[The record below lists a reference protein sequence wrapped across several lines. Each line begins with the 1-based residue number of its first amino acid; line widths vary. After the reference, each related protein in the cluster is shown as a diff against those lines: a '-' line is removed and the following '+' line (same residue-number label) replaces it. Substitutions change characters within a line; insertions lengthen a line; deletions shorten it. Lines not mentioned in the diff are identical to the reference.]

1 MRPSST
7 QIPFLWP
14 PVLASW
20 AQNEDNANPE
30 DSRLTPSGRV
40 EGAET
45 DTLGVLDSVGRCSL
59 PNKSAH
65 WAPDSVLKPLAAAA
79 HFVLRA
85 AL

>member
-14 PVLASW
+14 LVLASW
-20 AQNEDNANPE
+20 AQNEANANPE
-30 DSRLTPSGRV
+30 DSQQMPSGRV

-45 DTLGVLDSVGRCSL
+45 DTLGLLDSVASYSL

-65 WAPDSVLKPLAAAA
+65 WAPDSVLKPLAAAT